1 LDVMNGC
8 RQLSVSILPFIVV
21 LSLLLSPCPAREP
34 KMDPAT
40 KKVRVLYIGDIG
52 WETWGDIAQD
62 PFLSVQPVT
71 ATIGHFPKRLIQ
83 RSMRMYIPRT
93 YDSYVEKIDICILSD
108 TDHTLFTPAQEM
120 MFKKGVVEAG
130 QGLIMAGGFEAFGG
144 AGWGTSWEGS
154 AVIDALPVDVLS
166 GQSYSLNPFY
176 ARPTKEAEKHPFVTS
191 LPWDTMP
198 PFGGMNVVI
207 PKEWS
212 IVLLEARGTG
222 ISLSQHKPVLV
233 YGEVGRGA
241 SLAHAPDWNPGWG
254 DAVMRDWEYYPDYLI
269 NMVYLVAGIPIPQDV
284 QLVHLVRQELSSY
297 WSQRS
302 VTMSMLEFAEK
313 FGANVVKLEERLA
326 QINGEKAEADE
337 LYLHQDYEGVLS
349 KMAKIRQ
356 ELMDINSKAVKLKDQ
371 ALFWVYVI
379 EWFAVTATMMIA
391 GLVLWTLMIRRRIYK
406 EVKVTRFNL

>member
-1 LDVMNGC
+1 MSSHRRFCLLFLV
-8 RQLSVSILPFIVV
+8 
-21 LSLLLSPCPAREP
+21 LLLVWPSVLARQP

-40 KKVRVLYIGDIG
+40 KRVRVLYVGDIG
-52 WETWGDIAQD
+52 WETWRDIAQD
-62 PFLSVQPVT
+62 PFLTVQPVA
-71 ATIGHFPKRLIQ
+71 ATIGHFPKSMIQ
-83 RSMRMYIPRT
+83 RAMRMYIPRT
-93 YDSYVEKIDICILSD
+93 YNSYVEKVDVLILSD
-108 TDHTLFTPAQEM
+108 TDHTLFTSAQQI
-120 MFKKGVVEAG
+120 MFKKGVINDG

-176 ARPTKEAEKHPFVTS
+176 ARPTAEAKNHPFVTS

-212 IVLLEARGTG
+212 LVLLEARGTG

-233 YGEVGRGA
+233 YGEVGKGA

-254 DAVMRDWEYYPDYLI
+254 AAVMNDWEYYPDYLV

-284 QLVHLVRQELSSY
+284 QLVHLVRQELASY
-297 WSQRS
+297 SSQRS

-313 FGANVVKLEERLA
+313 FGANIAKLEGRLA
-326 QINGEKAEADE
+326 EINGEKAEADD
-337 LYLHQDYEGVLS
+337 LYLNQDYEGVLS
-349 KMAKIRQ
+349 KMAQIKQ
-356 ELMDINSKAVKLKDQ
+356 ELMEINEQAVKLKDQ

-379 EWFAVTATMMIA
+379 EWFAVTATMLIA
-391 GLVLWTLMIRRRIYK
+391 GFVL
-406 EVKVTRFNL
+406 